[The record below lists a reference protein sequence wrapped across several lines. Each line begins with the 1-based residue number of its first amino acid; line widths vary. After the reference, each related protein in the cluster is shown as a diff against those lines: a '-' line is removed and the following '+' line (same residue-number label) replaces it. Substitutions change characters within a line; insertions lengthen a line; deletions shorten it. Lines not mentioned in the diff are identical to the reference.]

1 MNLFTIVQVVS
12 VGILLGIKQSPAG
25 MAYPLA
31 IVLLIPLRFFLR
43 KYIFSHVEIEAVS
56 YYNLLTSFIYSY

>member
-1 MNLFTIVQVVS
+1 MNLFTIIQVVS

-25 MAYPLA
+25 IFYPLA
-31 IVLLIPLRFFLR
+31 IVLLIPLRFFLG

-56 YYNLLTSFIYSY
+56 